1 MFHFFLL
8 RTAWKILIEMK
19 FQQNQGKNINRG
31 LNEFF
36 LLGLDKGTRDFYS
49 LKWIVGPYICSK
61 IIIF

>member
-49 LKWIVGPYICSK
+49 LK
-61 IIIF
+61 